1 MRVVDRSLP
10 ELEAE
15 RAELLARLGEL
26 GDFRRG
32 SVSENWR
39 RCGKANCAC
48 ASEGHPGHGPRWL
61 WQRTLPGGRKVARQ
75 LSPAEL
81 DKVRAELDA
90 YHAFARLTDQIV
102 AVNEAICE
110 ARPVEPPGAKL
121 AGKAQDA
128 GSDGEKGGSWS
139 GSATRS
145 RPRSRPSSTG

>member
-15 RAELLARLGEL
+15 RAELLARLAEL

-32 SVSENWR
+32 SVTENWR
-39 RCGKANCAC
+39 RCGKPNCVC

-61 WQRTLPGGRKVARQ
+61 WQRTLPGGTKTARQ
-75 LSPAEL
+75 LAPGEV

-121 AGKAQDA
+121 HGKAQDA
-128 GSDGEKGGSWS
+128 GTDGEKGGSAARS
-139 GSATRS
+139 GTGSRRRS
-145 RPRSRPSSTG
+145 RRS

>member
-10 ELEAE
+10 ELEAQ
-15 RAELLARLGEL
+15 RAELLARLAEL

-39 RCGKANCAC
+39 RCGKPNCAC

-75 LSPAEL
+75 LAPGEV
-81 DKVRAELDA
+81 DKVRGELDA

-121 AGKAQDA
+121 QGKTADA
-128 GSDGEKGGSWS
+128 GSDGERG
-139 GSATRS
+139 GSATGSGTGSRRRS
-145 RPRSRPSSTG
+145 RRS